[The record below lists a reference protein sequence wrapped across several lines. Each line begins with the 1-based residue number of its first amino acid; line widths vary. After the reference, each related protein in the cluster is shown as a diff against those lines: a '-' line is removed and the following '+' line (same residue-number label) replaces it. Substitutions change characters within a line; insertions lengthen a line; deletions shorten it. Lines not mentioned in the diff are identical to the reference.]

1 MPAIAPDSDRIPLDS
16 VVLGS
21 DHESVMLLSGRSR
34 RARMADEQLLTVADG
49 EQLLAVARE
58 TVRRKLLGGR
68 TAAVK
73 TDNPRLRCSR
83 GVFVTITSHGELRGC
98 VGYIEGVKP
107 LIDLVQDCAIQAG
120 FHDHRFGPLTPEE
133 YPSLAFE
140 ISVLTPLEQ
149 VEDLSE
155 IVVGRHGLLISSH
168 GRSGLLLPQVA
179 TEQNWDR
186 ETFLEHTC
194 LKAGLPWDE
203 WKNPRA
209 EVYRFE
215 AQIFSEE
222 NA

>member
-1 MPAIAPDSDRIPLDS
+1 MPVDFKFLNT
-16 VVLGS
+16 
-21 DHESVMLLSGRSR
+21 R
-34 RARMADEQLLTVADG
+34 RALMADESLLTIEDG

-68 TAAVK
+68 AQAFK
-73 TDNPRLRCSR
+73 TDNERLKYRC
-83 GVFVTITSHGELRGC
+83 GAFVTISSHGELRGC
-98 VGYIEGVKP
+98 IGYIEGVKP
-107 LIDLVQDCAIQAG
+107 LIDLIQDCAVQAG

-155 IVVGRHGLLISSH
+155 IVVGQHGLLITSH

-179 TEQNWDR
+179 TEQEWDR
-186 ETFLEHTC
+186 ETFLSHTC

-222 NA
+222 K